1 MEIHFNSFSPH
12 KKLAKPIHCCLCNRE
27 INNIM
32 DAHDPEPLAKSP
44 NKICNRCNEKAVAE
58 RLRRMRENGM

>member
-12 KKLAKPIHCCLCNRE
+12 KKLTRSILCCLCGKK

-32 DAHDPEPLAKSP
+32 DAHDPEPLAKRP
-44 NKICNRCNEKAVAE
+44 NKICNVCNEDAVTE
-58 RLRRMRENGM
+58 RLRLMRESGM